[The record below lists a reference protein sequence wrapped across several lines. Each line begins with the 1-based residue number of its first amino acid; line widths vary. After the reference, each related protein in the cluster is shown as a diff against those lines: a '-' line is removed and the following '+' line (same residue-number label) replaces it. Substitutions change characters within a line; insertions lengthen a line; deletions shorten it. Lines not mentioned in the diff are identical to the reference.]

1 MDPKSDGQQVRIL
14 TEWENI
20 NIYNF
25 RIVPE
30 RSGVDLCDSFIER
43 RHLGKSNPAPE
54 GHKGVNVNC
63 AFMLSGKWPDAPK
76 KKHSR
81 KSRHKIPIV
90 FFARFLLVPR
100 SLLENQT
107 ASGQKINQKNRLSF
121 GHCLTH
127 SLTES

>member
-1 MDPKSDGQQVRIL
+1 VDPKSDGQQVRIL
-14 TEWENI
+14 TEWVNI

-76 KKHSR
+76 KKTLSKVKTQNPHC
-81 KSRHKIPIV
+81 V
-90 FFARFLLVPR
+90 FR
-100 SLLENQT
+100 SIFT
-107 ASGQKINQKNRLSF
+107 SSA
-121 GHCLTH
+121 
-127 SLTES
+127 